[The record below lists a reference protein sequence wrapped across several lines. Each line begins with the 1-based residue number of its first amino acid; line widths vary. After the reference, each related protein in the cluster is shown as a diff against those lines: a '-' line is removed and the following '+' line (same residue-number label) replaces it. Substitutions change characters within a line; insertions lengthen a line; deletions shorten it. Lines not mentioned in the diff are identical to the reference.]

1 MHQLHTV
8 FEWLEMAI
16 DVSAALIMVLAFAAA
31 VFSYFKIVI
40 GSKKFGQLR
49 LLQELRCELGV
60 KLVFAL
66 ELLIISDLLHSIISR
81 SIDDMIIVGALV
93 VIRTALSYFL
103 NKEIEQIHGEF
114 NHPGER
120 GRD

>member
-8 FEWLEMAI
+8 FGWFEMAI
-16 DVSAALIMVLAFAAA
+16 DVSAALIMVLAFAVA

-49 LLQELRCELGV
+49 LMQELRCELGV

-66 ELLIISDLLHSIISR
+66 ELLIISDLLHTIVSR

-93 VIRTALSYFL
+93 LIRTAISYFL
-103 NKEIEQIHGEF
+103 NKEIEQIHAEF
-114 NHPGER
+114 KHPGESD
-120 GRD
+120 RD

>member
-1 MHQLHTV
+1 MHQLHMV
-8 FEWLEMAI
+8 FGWMEMAI
-16 DVSAALIMVLAFAAA
+16 DISAALIMVLAFAVA
-31 VFSYFKIVI
+31 VFSYFKIII

-66 ELLIISDLLHSIISR
+66 ELLIISDLLHSIVSR

-93 VIRTALSYFL
+93 LIRTAISYFL
-103 NKEIEQIHGEF
+103 NKEIEQIHAEF
-114 NHPGER
+114 KHSGER
-120 GRD
+120 AGD